1 MSRMPAHVVRG
12 AAEHVEVE
20 LAKYKEEYDRVTR
33 ITGQLSSDDLL
44 RYTHTRESRGKAHT
58 LTAPAELGERVQ

>member
-1 MSRMPAHVVRG
+1 MLRMPAHVVRG
-12 AAEHVEVE
+12 APEHVEVE

-44 RYTHTRESRGKAHT
+44 RCAHTRKAEEKRI
-58 LTAPAELGERVQ
+58 P